1 MPDRGGKTAMLRPE
15 QYRRHVATPPPGGL
29 LVREDGVRG
38 GSNPFSKKSF
48 EKRNTPEGIYAGRLS
63 APVSLIRRQLLL
75 EGSDAAKADAEALVP
90 LITALR
96 EHRRDPNVEGW
107 ADLEQQVKALAS
119 EMDESPFMTDEII
132 GEARA
137 RLDTLV
143 SEYHGAKANQIT
155 ASNEE

>member
-1 MPDRGGKTAMLRPE
+1 
-15 QYRRHVATPPPGGL
+15 
-29 LVREDGVRG
+29 
-38 GSNPFSKKSF
+38 
-48 EKRNTPEGIYAGRLS
+48 
-63 APVSLIRRQLLL
+63 L